1 MEMVGPHDYG
11 KLQFLQNE
19 MAKILKL
26 SRDGVAYNIK
36 MLKNNGTLIR
46 EGSTRNGIWKIK
58 I

>member
-1 MEMVGPHDYG
+1 
-11 KLQFLQNE
+11 

-26 SRDGVAYNIK
+26 FRDGVAYNIK

-46 EGSTRNGIWKIK
+46 EGSTKNGIWKIK